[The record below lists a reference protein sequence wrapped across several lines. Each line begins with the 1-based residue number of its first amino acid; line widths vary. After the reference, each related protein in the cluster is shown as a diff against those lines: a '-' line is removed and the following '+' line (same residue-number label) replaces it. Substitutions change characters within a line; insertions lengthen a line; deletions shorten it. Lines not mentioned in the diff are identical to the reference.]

1 MLEIKN
7 LSVYYGGIHALQG
20 IDLDIPDRKIVTLI
34 GANGAGK
41 STTLRAIAG
50 LVKPSSGEVLLQGS
64 VISGRPT
71 LEIVKKGVALVP
83 EGRRI
88 FSNLSVE
95 ENLLLGAY
103 SRTDKKAVIAD
114 LEHVYELFPRLKE
127 RRAQKG
133 GTLSGGEQ
141 QMLAVGRGLMSK
153 PKLLMMDE
161 PSLGLAPLISKM
173 IFEIIKQIN
182 SEGTTVLLVEQNAKA
197 ALEVAD
203 YGYVLETGCI
213 SLFGAGHELLQDDRV
228 RKAYLGEAQQ

>member
-20 IDLDIPDRKIVTLI
+20 IDLEIPDKKIVTLI

-71 LEIVKKGVALVP
+71 LEIVQKGVALVP

-161 PSLGLAPLISKM
+161 PS
-173 IFEIIKQIN
+173 
-182 SEGTTVLLVEQNAKA
+182 
-197 ALEVAD
+197 
-203 YGYVLETGCI
+203 
-213 SLFGAGHELLQDDRV
+213 
-228 RKAYLGEAQQ
+228 